1 MTKVDGKSGR
11 KLTGKVAIVTGS
23 GQGVGKGIALA
34 LASEGAAIVVA
45 GKTESKLHDTCR
57 EVEQRGVRALPVLCE
72 VGKPEQIDACVAKTL
87 EAFGRIDILVNN
99 AQSVPLGK
107 LNDVSEKAFEAG
119 WRTGPLATFRFMRAC
134 YPHLKASRGVVVNLA
149 SGSGF
154 RPDPIGYGAYAAV
167 KEATRTLSRAA
178 ACEWG
183 PDGIRVLVIVPLA
196 MSPGMVMW
204 TEMVPDEATAFMQ
217 TVPLRR
223 GGDCEKDIGR
233 AVAML
238 CSDDA
243 GYITGTTI
251 MLDGGQ
257 AYLR

>member
-1 MTKVDGKSGR
+1 
-11 KLTGKVAIVTGS
+11 
-23 GQGVGKGIALA
+23 VGKGIALA
-34 LASEGAAIVVA
+34 LASEGASIVVA

-57 EVEQRGVRALPVLCE
+57 EIEQRGARAVPVLCE
-72 VGKPEQIDACVAKTL
+72 VGKSEQIDACVAKTL

-134 YPHLKASRGVVVNLA
+134 YPHLKASRGVVINLA

-204 TEMVPDEATAFMQ
+204 TEMVPDEAGEFMK
-217 TVPLRR
+217 TVPLGR

>member
-1 MTKVDGKSGR
+1 MKKADGN
-11 KLTGKVAIVTGS
+11 LAGKVAIVTGA
-23 GQGVGKGIALA
+23 GQGVGRGIALA
-34 LASEGAAIVVA
+34 LATEGAAVVVA
-45 GKTESKLHDTCR
+45 GKTESRLHDTCAEIAR
-57 EVEQRGVRALPVLCE
+57 RGARAVPVICE
-72 VGKPEQIDACVAKTL
+72 VGKSEQIDGCVATTL
-87 EAFGRIDILVNN
+87 AELGRIDILVNN

-107 LNDVSEKAFEAG
+107 LNEVSEKAFEAG

-149 SGSGF
+149 SGSGL

-196 MSPGMVMW
+196 MSPGMQTW
-204 TEMVPDEATAFMQ
+204 TEMVPDEARAFME

-223 GGDCEKDIGR
+223 GGDCEKDVGR

-238 CSDDA
+238 CGDDA